1 MSSSGPGS
9 STSPASGERKSKIGI
24 KGGIDGILDFAL
36 AGPKMRKWYNEE
48 EDEGLQA
55 VKGRGREREGG
66 TGGEDEAEP
75 TTRDGILVIGAET
88 ALGDAVLMQLILQR
102 QPNVTAHVKSVER
115 VRTQYAEYVRPMSV
129 SLDSGA
135 MGKALRGTRVV
146 ICCGPV
152 ANLVSRAT
160 HDASLTPLLGGNTR
174 QEAPP
179 PLRAQPAS
187 AKAAVVEHLVCVDV
201 EQRSSGP
208 FGLGGSEDAQLEPAI
223 PKACVASGVP
233 TTVVRVKQISG
244 RPTVNALSFSLDGE
258 PQGAVSRCV
267 SRWLAVRCRSA
278 TAGHPID
285 RTETGSHVMSPLLVQ
300 GGRGPRGRPVR
311 AGQGAPGCPAALPQL
326 CRVRRR

>member
-1 MSSSGPGS
+1 MAWQTASNLVSSGRLASARTAPAGISCRPLRVSTIVRSEGGDDGRMSSSGPGS

-152 ANLVSRAT
+152 ANL
-160 HDASLTPLLGGNTR
+160 
-174 QEAPP
+174 
-179 PLRAQPAS
+179 PAS

-258 PQGAVSRCV
+258 PQGAVSREDV
-267 SRWLAVRCRSA
+267 ALAAVQCALGKAPPGARQLSLSF
-278 TAGHPID
+278 AGSGVAD
-285 RTETGSHVMSPLLVQ
+285 WGQLEALL
-300 GGRGPRGRPVR
+300 
-311 AGQGAPGCPAALPQL
+311 A
-326 CRVRRR
+326 